1 MNDQIEKDISNAF
14 NQLKITTDERK
25 TDSVNDVALPLFKA
39 QILNAIDE
47 IKQKKK
53 KTQPKYNL

>member
-1 MNDQIEKDISNAF
+1 MNDHIEKDISNAF

-25 TDSVNDVALPLFKA
+25 TDSVNDVALPLFKT